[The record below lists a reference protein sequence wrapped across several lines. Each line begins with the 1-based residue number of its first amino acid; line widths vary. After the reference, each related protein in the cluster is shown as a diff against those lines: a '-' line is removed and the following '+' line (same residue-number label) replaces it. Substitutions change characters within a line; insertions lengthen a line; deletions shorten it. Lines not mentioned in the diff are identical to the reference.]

1 MEDLLED
8 AFRGISSVVRW
19 VLINFFVEIIIHW
32 TGRISLL
39 IITFGNYPRSQKVEE
54 DETFI
59 TIFGFAVFIVFVTFL
74 ILSNG

>member
-1 MEDLLED
+1 MEDFLED
-8 AFRGISSVVRW
+8 AFRGISSIVRW

-39 IITFGNYPRSQKVEE
+39 IITFGNYPRSYKVEE

-59 TIFGFAVFIVFVTFL
+59 TILGFAVFIVFVTFL